1 MKRLMMEMF
10 EYYKKFSL
18 PCILYIPI
26 EIVLAYLKFTVHD
39 LSFFLVSSYQV
50 HEDFRLVVTVS
61 VTKAA
66 PPDLTLLARPL
77 YSQPAPTIPATLAAA
92 ATLINMHNYRHHCKS

>member
-1 MKRLMMEMF
+1 MM
-10 EYYKKFSL
+10 
-18 PCILYIPI
+18 
-26 EIVLAYLKFTVHD
+26 T
-39 LSFFLVSSYQV
+39 FLVTAYQV

-92 ATLINMHNYRHHCKS
+92 ATLINMHNYRHHCMSLWLCVMFMLWLG